1 MATAE
6 KRQQHHWQQQRLRS
20 AGKSR
25 SQVRSGATT
34 AVRSMTATAISM
46 EFNQQ
51 QPPAENSHTQSPP
64 PPATHIYAS
73 VHPTTHPPTKL
84 SVSQAFI
91 QSVSQSVTQSVS
103 WGARSRAQQYCK
115 IPRAK
120 IARVMPMETGTVKEF
135 YITKKRKRVC
145 ARDTTVERSAIMTRD
160 MIWTIG
166 LRDIQFTAREFYVL
180 RGLKIAFNYEILKE
194 PHLCYEKM
202 GKMSLENDY
211 RMKRR
216 TME

>member
-34 AVRSMTATAISM
+34 AVRSMTTTAISM

-51 QPPAENSHTQSPP
+51 QPPAENSHTQSP

-91 QSVSQSVTQSVS
+91 QSVSQLRCSFSCSTILQNSTCENCAS
-103 WGARSRAQQYCK
+103 NANGNRNRQRILYYQKEEKSLCQRYDCWTLSDYDTRYDMNN
-115 IPRAK
+115 
-120 IARVMPMETGTVKEF
+120 RVEGYTVYSQRILCPQRFKN
-135 YITKKRKRVC
+135 RV
-145 ARDTTVERSAIMTRD
+145 
-160 MIWTIG
+160 
-166 LRDIQFTAREFYVL
+166 
-180 RGLKIAFNYEILKE
+180 
-194 PHLCYEKM
+194 
-202 GKMSLENDY
+202 
-211 RMKRR
+211 
-216 TME
+216 

>member
-1 MATAE
+1 MTKRKCRAVPEVELLKSSLLPAMATAE

-64 PPATHIYAS
+64 PATHIYAS

-91 QSVSQSVTQSVS
+91 QSVTHSVSQSVEVLVLVLNN
-103 WGARSRAQQYCK
+103 
-115 IPRAK
+115 IAK
-120 IARVMPMETGTVKEF
+120 FHV
-135 YITKKRKRVC
+135 RK
-145 ARDTTVERSAIMTRD
+145 
-160 MIWTIG
+160 
-166 LRDIQFTAREFYVL
+166 LRE
-180 RGLKIAFNYEILKE
+180 
-194 PHLCYEKM
+194 
-202 GKMSLENDY
+202 
-211 RMKRR
+211 
-216 TME
+216 